1 MKAARRAITLD
12 MAGPSPLVLSL
23 LMIAFA
29 VLSGGGLW
37 VLIKR
42 GHRGRGVLMIV
53 AGLVMLGNVLIWTL

>member
-1 MKAARRAITLD
+1 

-29 VLSGGGLW
+29 VLCGGGLW
-37 VLIKR
+37 VLLRR
-42 GHRGRGVLMIV
+42 GDRTRGALMIL

>member
-1 MKAARRAITLD
+1 
-12 MAGPSPLVLSL
+12 MAGPSPIVLSL

-37 VLIKR
+37 VLVKR
-42 GHRGRGVLMIV
+42 GDRKRGLLMIV

>member
-1 MKAARRAITLD
+1 MT
-12 MAGPSPLVLSL
+12 GPSSLTLSL

-29 VLSGGGLW
+29 ILCGGGLY

-42 GHRGRGVLMIV
+42 RDAKRGILMIV

>member
-1 MKAARRAITLD
+1 

-29 VLSGGGLW
+29 VLTGGGLW

-42 GHRGRGVLMIV
+42 GHRGRGILMIV
-53 AGLVMLGNVLIWTL
+53 AGLVMLGNVLIWSL